1 MGAHPSKLFERSRTK
16 VIDCGSTKPLGLYQP
31 NSEYDSKRIQELIE
45 TKRLSPFY
53 KGLSNPFDSAFNQ
66 ENDKSTKSSIKSD
79 KSSKRRF
86 HKRRKERSDLYQNAI
101 ECPICFLYY
110 PANINFT
117 RCCDQPICTECFV
130 QIKKN
135 PSDFRR
141 DIDCP
146 YCMTE
151 SFGVVYYRFTLDK
164 KKSVSSEIRST
175 TSGITSHENTRRK
188 SLDSNHPNVVLI
200 DHMKPNTKR
209 KNNKRKPRSR
219 ANTVSFDRRLSDSMM
234 DSMTLQDMIVYR
246 AISHSLID
254 NDTTIHSQP

>member
-1 MGAHPSKLFERSRTK
+1 MGAHHSKIFDRRGTK
-16 VIDCGSTKPLGLYQP
+16 IIDHGSTKPLGLYQP
-31 NSEYDSKRIQELIE
+31 NGEYDSKRIQELIE

-53 KGLSNPFDSAFNQ
+53 KGKKKKLPFN
-66 ENDKSTKSSIKSD
+66 EPDKSVKSIKSD
-79 KSSKRRF
+79 KSHKRRF
-86 HKRRKERSDLYQNAI
+86 HIRRKEHSDSLYQNAI

-146 YCMTE
+146 YCMTD
-151 SFGVVYYRFTLDK
+151 SFGVVYYRFSLDK

-175 TSGITSHENTRRK
+175 TSGVTSHDSTRRK
-188 SLDSNHPNVVLI
+188 SLDSNHPSVVLI
-200 DHMKPNTKR
+200 DHMKPTIKR
-209 KNNKRKPRSR
+209 KGNKRKTRSR

-234 DSMTLQDMIVYR
+234 DSMTLQDMIVFR

-254 NDTTIHSQP
+254 TDTTIHSQP